1 MSRIEWARYSG
12 EEIEHAIAMFIG
24 SEDSLAE
31 KITPSRGDGGIDILS
46 RYPKTT
52 VIRLKASPLR

>member
-31 KITPSRGDGGIDILS
+31 KITPSRGDGG
-46 RYPKTT
+46 
-52 VIRLKASPLR
+52 VASVSVVYL